1 MKNEKFEITK
11 EQDEKQGVTRFTVIG
26 RVNSKTSPALQNRLE
41 NAIKSEEVNIVLN
54 MAQVE
59 YLSSDGIRTIL
70 NTYKQAEK
78 ANGKFRIEA
87 PSQMVRNVLGAV
99 ALNNMLV

>member
-1 MKNEKFEITK
+1 MKDEKFEITK
-11 EQDEKQGVTRFTVIG
+11 EQDEKQGVTRFYVIG
-26 RVNSKTSPALQNRLE
+26 RVNSKTSPALQSRLE
-41 NAIKSEEVNIVLN
+41 NALKSEEINIVLN
-54 MAQVE
+54 MADVE

-78 ANGKFRIEA
+78 AGGKFRVEA

-99 ALNNMLV
+99 ALNDMLV